1 MNCDRETHGGSC
13 RYGFNGLR
21 GSFFVALVAALVL
34 VFSNQASAQR
44 HDGALRVIVSDQ
56 TGAGILDAQV
66 TVTNE
71 ATNVSTSTTA
81 SSEGTYVFPN
91 LLVGSYTVTV
101 EKDGFKKNVS
111 KGVTV
116 ESNLVAEFKTK
127 LEVGAISSSIEV
139 TAPADLVKTTTAELG
154 TSIGG
159 CPVSG
164 HPISTPRRG
173 PE

>member
-1 MNCDRETHGGSC
+1 MNCDRETQGGSC

-21 GSFFVALVAALVL
+21 GSLFVALVAAFVL
-34 VFSNQASAQR
+34 VFSIPASAQR

-66 TVTNE
+66 TVTHE
-71 ATNVSTSTTA
+71 ATNVSASTTA

-139 TAPADLVKTTTAELG
+139 TAAADLVKTTTTELG

-159 CPVSG
+159 
-164 HPISTPRRG
+164 STEGGLSLDTAAADQR
-173 PE
+173 